1 LRGGG
6 ASRYASGVRA
16 VLPVLFL
23 CAAAA
28 AHARSPVRV
37 LLHATPSARD
47 AGIVMADH
55 DGYFASAGIEAKFL
69 LREDPGLSA
78 PHALAAG
85 RADFASLPLAGA
97 LSAVAKDRRPLVGI
111 AQFSTHS
118 TLALFTRADGAVDS
132 PRDLAGRR
140 ISATRAA
147 LPAARAL
154 LTRYAVSAELL
165 PASPTYA
172 LFSEGAV
179 DALVAPEAEAFFAL
193 THGGVPAA
201 SLRVRPLASFGL
213 DWPEDG
219 LYATRALLASDP
231 ELCRA
236 FAAAV
241 LAGWRA
247 AASDPARAAAV
258 LAGRAPARG
267 LRARLETELPALL
280 STLALS
286 GADLGLLRGDDVANI
301 LSALSASLPPSEPFH
316 ANCLP

>member
-1 LRGGG
+1 M
-6 ASRYASGVRA
+6 RYDFPVRA
-16 VLPVLFL
+16 LFLSLFL
-23 CAAAA
+23 CALPVAA
-28 AHARSPVRV
+28 RTPVRV

-47 AGIVMADH
+47 AGIAMADR
-55 DGYFASAGIEAKFL
+55 DGYFAAAGIEPKFL
-69 LREDPGLSA
+69 LREDPVLSA

-85 RADFASLPLAGA
+85 RADFASLPLASA
-97 LSAVAKDRRPLVGI
+97 LAAVAKDRRPIVDI
-111 AQFSTHS
+111 AQFSSRS
-118 TLALFTRADGAVDS
+118 TLALFTRADSPVAS

-140 ISATRAA
+140 ISATHAA

-172 LFSEGAV
+172 LFARGAV

-193 THGGVPAA
+193 THGGLPAS
-201 SLRVRPLASFGL
+201 SLRVRPLASFGI

-219 LYATRALLASDP
+219 LYATRALLESDP
-231 ELCRA
+231 GLCRA

-258 LAGRAPARG
+258 LAERG
-267 LRARLETELPALL
+267 ASRGVRARLDRELPALL
-280 STLALS
+280 STLSLS
-286 GADLGLLRGDDVANI
+286 GADLGVLRRDDIAAVLA
-301 LSALSASLPPSEPFH
+301 ALSATAPPPEPFH